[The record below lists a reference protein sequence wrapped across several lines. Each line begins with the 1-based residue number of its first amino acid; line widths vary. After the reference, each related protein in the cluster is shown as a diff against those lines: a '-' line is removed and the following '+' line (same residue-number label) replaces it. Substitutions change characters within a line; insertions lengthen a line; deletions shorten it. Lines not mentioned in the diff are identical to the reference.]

1 MVNEERVKLM
11 TRMAAYEE
19 GDHKKNKNIVC
30 FFRSDY
36 ISLQLMKAFIANSI
50 AFAILFGLYVL
61 YDFEIFMKE
70 IYQMDL
76 FGFIRSVLIIYV
88 IYILI
93 LAVITYVVS
102 LYRYNRALQNTK
114 LYYLN
119 LKKLSKLYG
128 EGEEE

>member
-102 LYRYNRALQNTK
+102 LYRYNRALQKTK

>member
-36 ISLQLMKAFIANSI
+36 ISLQLLKAFIANSI

>member
-50 AFAILFGLYVL
+50 AFAILFGLYIL

-76 FGFIRSVLIIYV
+76 FGFIKGVLIIYV
-88 IYILI
+88 IYISL
-93 LAVITYVVS
+93 LSVITYVVS
-102 LYRYNRALQNTK
+102 LYRYNVALQSTK
-114 LYYLN
+114 LYYVN
-119 LKKLSKLYG
+119 LKKLLRIYG
-128 EGEEE
+128 ESEEE

>member
-50 AFAILFGLYVL
+50 AFAILFGLYIL

-76 FGFIRSVLIIYV
+76 FGFIKGVLIIYV
-88 IYILI
+88 IYISL
-93 LAVITYVVS
+93 LSVITYIIS
-102 LYRYNRALQNTK
+102 LYRYHVALQSTK
-114 LYYLN
+114 LYYVN
-119 LKKLSKLYG
+119 LKKLLRIYG
-128 EGEEE
+128 ESEEE

>member
-36 ISLQLMKAFIANSI
+36 ISLQLLKAFIANSI

-76 FGFIRSVLIIYV
+76 FGFIRSVLIVYV

>member
-93 LAVITYVVS
+93 FAVITYVVS

>member
-50 AFAILFGLYVL
+50 AFAILFGLYIL

-76 FGFIRSVLIIYV
+76 FGFIKGVLIIYV
-88 IYILI
+88 IYISL
-93 LAVITYVVS
+93 LSVITYVFS
-102 LYRYNRALQNTK
+102 LYRYNVALQSTK
-114 LYYLN
+114 LYYVN
-119 LKKLSKLYG
+119 LKKLLRIYG
-128 EGEEE
+128 ESEEE